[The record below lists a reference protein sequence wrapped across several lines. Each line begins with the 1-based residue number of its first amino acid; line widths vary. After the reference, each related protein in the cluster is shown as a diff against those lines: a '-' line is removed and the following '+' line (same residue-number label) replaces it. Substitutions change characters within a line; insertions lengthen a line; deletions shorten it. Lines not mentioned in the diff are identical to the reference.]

1 MADAS
6 PGSMKEYALIVKE
19 NPARDSSGKSVEK
32 QAGES
37 KAPRWRLCSP
47 HRPAEPGGNARNYGL
62 FQDSQG
68 GVR

>member
-37 KAPRWRLCSP
+37 KAPRWRLCGS
-47 HRPAEPGGNARNYGL
+47 HRPAEPGGRARNYGL
-62 FQDSQG
+62 FRELYG
-68 GVR
+68 IVR